1 MQRESLAHCF
11 RVEFEFDGGIK
22 VGNKTIIFNGANY
35 IGVRCRRETVEEIQ
49 IARVILSI
57 PPTSADVERLFSR
70 GGRIAT
76 ESGSSLLPDHVNELV
91 TLHYWLTESEER
103 LHNLADESAM
113 PYAKLKA
120 AEIYKKFV
128 TLGLDMELHDTVVL
142 TEDSDEEDYDDDSGV
157 DE

>member
-1 MQRESLAHCF
+1 M
-11 RVEFEFDGGIK
+11 
-22 VGNKTIIFNGANY
+22 
-35 IGVRCRRETVEEIQ
+35 
-49 IARVILSI
+49 
-57 PPTSADVERLFSR
+57 
-70 GGRIAT
+70 
-76 ESGSSLLPDHVNELV
+76 NELV
-91 TLHYWLTESEER
+91 TLHYWLKESEER

-128 TLGLDMELHDTVVL
+128 TLGLDMELHDPVVL